1 MTITK
6 KIELERTEI
15 VGVFKAVQVRTI
27 AVIEEDGE
35 VLSTAPKRHVLH
47 PSRCKRHKD
56 GSYTHIVEDISGE
69 FEEVQAVCNAV
80 WTDDV
85 KSKWRAKEEDDYN
98 EGVYGFLPKDL

>member
-6 KIELERTEI
+6 EIIHDRTEI

-35 VLSTAPKRHVLH
+35 VISTTPKRYVLH
-47 PSRCKRHKD
+47 PSRCKRNKD
-56 GSYTHIVEDISGE
+56 GSYTHIDEDISGE
-69 FEEVQAVCNAV
+69 SEEVQAICNAV

-85 KSKWRAKEEDDYN
+85 KSAWKAKEEDDFD